1 MAKCQAIVKRFFQ
14 EEKERSRKLRSESS
28 EYSSGGGTPINSR
41 NTPKSSLSSDMN
53 NKLKISE
60 VQQMNDKKD
69 EVVDKKLLS
78 KK

>member
-1 MAKCQAIVKRFFQ
+1 
-14 EEKERSRKLRSESS
+14 
-28 EYSSGGGTPINSR
+28 
-41 NTPKSSLSSDMN
+41 MN